1 MSAFLSR
8 NENSK
13 TGIGKNAISRY
24 FGGSLATL
32 TASSM
37 VVSDCTLYL
46 DGTTS
51 PFILKP
57 SSLDSAPSTVE
68 LVHSKI
74 VASIAVMGPV
84 SEIESSDTPCQFD
97 IVIFSTDLASICV
110 VDGNSLSFRHSD
122 NRNDDKISL
131 STVSSSLISNSFTN
145 VTSASNHHSLE
156 ISALS
161 QRCVGSSITQS
172 VGALQGT
179 VVSDFNSGGSLLCSN
194 TTFAKCTTAPTVYK
208 DILIHRT
215 VNMFFSKYSQSY
227 RPEFRF
233 EDTDFSAQKQFNEFV
248 RDPDD
253 GYFRGGL
260 AILIQTPAP
269 VTITSCTFSDLP
281 NDANGAAIYSET
293 AYTELTPTLFIEKS
307 TFTRCS
313 SYLGGAVYL
322 DSSGRH
328 SIVSSIFTNNS
339 CSSSGG
345 ACISYDCDV
354 HPPETLLGCS
364 RSEDDWEGDSEVV
377 VMENGKGEECSASQP
392 CSELSKGLSKA
403 SMNGKR
409 TIHVGSGWTGS
420 ATIVE
425 SVGPLTLRSFCQL
438 DEESRNPQSP
448 ISSFSITVGQD
459 SNITLDSLSLSPAN
473 SLPLLKCE
481 SSGGSVEVV
490 NVQIANIEGI
500 SAPLFVFS
508 SGSLTMKR
516 SRFENLSLVTG
527 NLFSISG
534 SADVSIEVVLFR
546 KIDTSSSLFIASSGG
561 SLLLSQCL
569 FYTITRTLGEGAAV
583 IDVNECDSF
592 RIASSTFSHCHSK
605 EGLAGAL
612 CLTLTD
618 SSIFEPAAFFLNNTG
633 KTKTSAH
640 DIFISGISP
649 SQQNPYFYVSV
660 NSFSAYPQ
668 VIDGSNPH
676 PDILPAI
683 NGRVMKE
690 HTLSSMETQ
699 NQQHIFARDL
709 NSIDIQQVLTS
720 QHRLTLE
727 IVDTTTIPIVLPY
740 LQLVSSFLTIKTPQS
755 SFLQHI
761 QKTPESEGSF
771 FVATN
776 SANINFASLYFIVSS
791 TETMPHITVDS
802 MSCVTLSECLFTSD
816 GFVINYPIVRSS
828 GTVNLIDSNFA
839 DITFDGHSCIECDA
853 GNLLQNHKSSQTFTS
868 AFNLTTS
875 GDGAFLNA
883 QNCHITFMSYSFFDC
898 HAAKGGA
905 VFCRDCSS
913 VIFYQPIA
921 FRCSADQNGGFLCID
936 SPTTPIG
943 IGLYLCISDCS
954 AELGGGVFINVTHP
968 QSFSLYMQPS
978 TTIFGVRHSRPLFS
992 NCSASKGAGAYF
1004 DGDWSGV
1011 NSVSCSS
1018 LFLSNGGLPSTGQD
1032 FFISASV
1039 AETMPDFETSFISTL
1054 SVSGF
1059 SLSSRSTSDTGP
1071 YKHVEIEGGSV
1082 PSFNFKRPKFVLQSS
1097 TFDDYCQ
1104 IWIEAKCAS
1113 ITRLLN
1119 LFHTKDEDG
1128 EFVQIP
1134 ISLNSEVY
1142 FFETGV
1148 VRSQSVLLK
1157 TDIIN
1162 DPLDEIK
1169 LSFGTTYW
1177 KDDSFFVRVE
1187 KNGTAELSSIAFV
1200 WGADIGFC
1208 EVADESGKMSI
1219 TSSTFDVKINLTH
1232 SLAVC
1237 SAGTLIVTQSTFT
1250 STDSQVAIN
1259 CPLVASYPLFS
1270 LFSNGATESLK
1281 VEMDTVAFSNLK
1293 VDGNVDGVVHFEGA
1307 DTLHLKKVSFASVL
1321 CGSEEAVRIVVVGW
1335 DLGRVIEYD
1344 AESDF
1349 PKRGTGFDALYKS
1362 LDLSAPLSNVYR
1374 TATLL
1379 LYFHRTTAET
1389 ISESSEG
1396 RDGIWCGDSTFH
1408 CLSLNEA
1415 DVHLQPAYPSRIVVG
1430 MGAVLNSELDLT
1442 QDLTEIK
1449 AMGGEK
1455 SRVDVLRDGS
1465 LVNQA
1470 DTLTHSLTLDMLV
1483 FSLSAGRTTSLL
1495 VSRGGKLILTSC
1507 SFILSD
1513 LSPLTS
1519 KLVEVSGGTVELN
1532 KVDLGDSL

>member
-8 NENSK
+8 NEKSK
-13 TGIGKNAISRY
+13 TGIGGNAVSRY

-57 SSLDSAPSTVE
+57 SSIDNVPSTVE

-74 VASIAVMGPV
+74 VASDAVMGPV

-97 IVIFSTDLASICV
+97 IVVFSTDLDSICV
-110 VDGNSLSFRHSD
+110 LGGNSLSFRHSD
-122 NRNDDKISL
+122 SKNDDKISL
-131 STVSSSLISNSFTN
+131 STVSSSLVSNSFAN

-172 VGALQGT
+172 VGVLQGT
-179 VVSDFNSGGSLLCSN
+179 IISDFNLGGSLLCSN
-194 TTFAKCTTAPTVYK
+194 TTFAKCTTTPAVSK
-208 DILIHRT
+208 DILIHKT
-215 VNMFFSKYSQSY
+215 FNMFFSKYSRSY

-233 EDTDFSAQKQFNEFV
+233 EDTDFSHRTPLLFWSLYRHMHQLKRGVDTFFTTSVSPIIFSNCSFSELV
-248 RDPDD
+248 KNPDD
-253 GYFRGGL
+253 LNSHPGL
-260 AILIQTPAP
+260 AINIRSPAP
-269 VTITSCTFSDLP
+269 LTITSCTFYDLP
-281 NDANGAAIYSET
+281 NNASGAAIYSET

-345 ACISYDCDV
+345 ACISYDCEYSYCRFEENSAFSQGGAIYEIGCISLRFCQFRNNSAADCPDWSSV

-425 SVGPLTLRSFCQL
+425 SFCPLTLRSFCQL

-459 SNITLDSLSLSPAN
+459 SSITLDSLLLSPKDD
-473 SLPLLKCE
+473 LPLMKCE
-481 SSGGSVEVV
+481 SSGGSVEVM

-508 SGSLTMKR
+508 SGSLAMKR
-516 SRFENLSLVTG
+516 SRFENLSLVTD

-534 SADVSIEVVLFR
+534 SADVSIQIVLFR

-605 EGLAGAL
+605 EGQAGAL

-618 SSIFEPAAFFLNNTG
+618 SSVFEPAAFFLNNTG
-633 KTKTSAH
+633 KTETSAH

-649 SQQNPYFYVSV
+649 SQQNPDFYVSV

-668 VIDGSNPH
+668 VIDGSTPH
-676 PDILPAI
+676 PDILPAV
-683 NGRVMKE
+683 NVRVMKE

-709 NSIDIQQVLTS
+709 NSVGIQQVLTS
-720 QHRLTLE
+720 QSMLHIE
-727 IVDTTTIPIVLPY
+727 IVDTTPIPIVLPS
-740 LQLVSSFLTIKTPQS
+740 LQVTSSSLTIKAPDSSFLPQ
-755 SFLQHI
+755 LQ
-761 QKTPESEGSF
+761 KSTESVGPF
-771 FVATN
+771 FVTTN
-776 SANINFASLYFIVSS
+776 AANIYFVNLYFVLSS
-791 TETMPHITVDS
+791 TETTPLITVDS
-802 MSCVTLSECLFTSD
+802 MSDVTLTGCIFTSD
-816 GFVINYPIVRSS
+816 GCVISYPIVRSS
-828 GTVNLIDSNFA
+828 GRISIEESNFA
-839 DITFDGHSCIECDA
+839 DITFDGHSCIECDCGTFVQN
-853 GNLLQNHKSSQTFTS
+853 GNPSQTSTA

-883 QNCHITFMSYSFFDC
+883 QNCYVTFMSYSFFDC
-898 HAAKGGA
+898 HAANGGA

-913 VIFYQPIA
+913 VTSYQLIA
-921 FRCSADQNGGFLCID
+921 FRCSADQNGGVLYID
-936 SPTTPIG
+936 SSTISTTIY
-943 IGLYLCISDCS
+943 LYPYLSDCS
-954 AELGGGVFINVTHP
+954 AQLGGGMFINVTHP
-968 QSFSLYMQPS
+968 QSLMFYQM
-978 TTIFGVRHSRPLFS
+978 TYVTIFGDHHERPMFS

-1039 AETMPDFETSFISTL
+1039 AKTMPDFETSFISTL

-1113 ITRLLN
+1113 ISRLLD

-1134 ISLNSEVY
+1134 IFLNSEVY

-1148 VRSQSVLLK
+1148 IRSQSVLLK
-1157 TDIIN
+1157 TDTIN
-1162 DPLDEIK
+1162 DPLDPIQF
-1169 LSFGTTYW
+1169 SFGNIYW

-1187 KNGTAELSSIAFV
+1187 NDGTAELSSISFT
-1200 WGADIGFC
+1200 WEADVGFC
-1208 EVADESGKMSI
+1208 EV
-1219 TSSTFDVKINLTH
+1219 
-1232 SLAVC
+1232 
-1237 SAGTLIVTQSTFT
+1237 
-1250 STDSQVAIN
+1250 
-1259 CPLVASYPLFS
+1259 
-1270 LFSNGATESLK
+1270 
-1281 VEMDTVAFSNLK
+1281 
-1293 VDGNVDGVVHFEGA
+1293 
-1307 DTLHLKKVSFASVL
+1307 
-1321 CGSEEAVRIVVVGW
+1321 
-1335 DLGRVIEYD
+1335 
-1344 AESDF
+1344 
-1349 PKRGTGFDALYKS
+1349 
-1362 LDLSAPLSNVYR
+1362 
-1374 TATLL
+1374 
-1379 LYFHRTTAET
+1379 
-1389 ISESSEG
+1389 
-1396 RDGIWCGDSTFH
+1396 
-1408 CLSLNEA
+1408 
-1415 DVHLQPAYPSRIVVG
+1415 
-1430 MGAVLNSELDLT
+1430 
-1442 QDLTEIK
+1442 
-1449 AMGGEK
+1449 
-1455 SRVDVLRDGS
+1455 
-1465 LVNQA
+1465 
-1470 DTLTHSLTLDMLV
+1470 
-1483 FSLSAGRTTSLL
+1483 
-1495 VSRGGKLILTSC
+1495 
-1507 SFILSD
+1507 
-1513 LSPLTS
+1513 
-1519 KLVEVSGGTVELN
+1519 
-1532 KVDLGDSL
+1532 